1 MILLQEPES
10 SFDRNGKI
18 KKPVTRYIISTFFF
32 LLLIFPDFAGAQENK
47 IWTLE
52 ECINYALSHN
62 ITVQKQI
69 LGIDY
74 QQELLLQNKLN
85 LLPSLNGYASHA
97 YNWGQRI
104 DPYTND
110 FASQRVRSNDFGLQS
125 SINLFSGLQQV
136 NAIKQSILNVKSAQ
150 FDADY
155 YKDQI
160 AISVATQYLQT
171 LYYLE
176 YVNIAQ
182 NQLDI
187 THQQVD
193 RTRKL
198 VEAGTLA
205 KGDLLTIEAQMASE
219 ELILVEAQNNLSLS
233 YLTLSQLLELPT
245 VQGFTI
251 ERPEIGLISKPDL
264 TTPEQIFGVAVSKRP
279 EIKSAETKLESS
291 DKALDI
297 ARGGFYP
304 SLSLTGSI
312 GTGFSGANQ
321 IGENPVW
328 DTITIGFTENTLEK
342 VKSVDYDFQSFK
354 TKAFSDQLNENRNEY
369 LGLSLRIPLF
379 NGWTTRSEVARAKIN
394 VASASLDLQLQKN
407 TLYKVIQQA
416 YNDALSASNKNIA
429 AEKKVNATRESF
441 GYAEQKFNI
450 GLINSVDYNN
460 AKKEFNNA
468 QSELIQA
475 KYDYVFKITVID
487 FYLGRPLTLKR

>member
-1 MILLQEPES
+1 MFNRIYLL
-10 SFDRNGKI
+10 
-18 KKPVTRYIISTFFF
+18 
-32 LLLIFPDFAGAQENK
+32 
-47 IWTLE
+47 
-52 ECINYALSHN
+52 
-62 ITVQKQI
+62 QKQI

-85 LLPSLNGYASHA
+85 LLPSFNGYASHA

-279 EIKSAETKLESS
+279 EIKSA
-291 DKALDI
+291 
-297 ARGGFYP
+297 
-304 SLSLTGSI
+304 
-312 GTGFSGANQ
+312 
-321 IGENPVW
+321 
-328 DTITIGFTENTLEK
+328 
-342 VKSVDYDFQSFK
+342 
-354 TKAFSDQLNENRNEY
+354 
-369 LGLSLRIPLF
+369 
-379 NGWTTRSEVARAKIN
+379 
-394 VASASLDLQLQKN
+394 
-407 TLYKVIQQA
+407 
-416 YNDALSASNKNIA
+416 
-429 AEKKVNATRESF
+429 
-441 GYAEQKFNI
+441 
-450 GLINSVDYNN
+450 
-460 AKKEFNNA
+460 
-468 QSELIQA
+468 
-475 KYDYVFKITVID
+475 
-487 FYLGRPLTLKR
+487 